1 MKKAL
6 ALILALLMVFTLC
19 ACGKTAAPA
28 APEAPA
34 AESAKE
40 ETAAPAEPVTITISN
55 WLEAEEATAAIFKE
69 MLDDFMAANPDIKV
83 ESQAIPFSQYKDQV
97 LIAATAGNAADV
109 IMGNSVMM
117 CAFNGAGALAQ
128 LDDLASEELV
138 SDIYPGY
145 LSGTTYDNTLRAIS
159 WAPHP
164 IVIYYNKDLFTQAG
178 LDPEQPPKTWDE
190 MTAAARAIAALGT
203 DENGNAIYGLGIA
216 TGKISN
222 TGTMFNGI
230 LYAYGGKF
238 VDENGLVTVNIPE
251 NIEALEYI
259 QTIVTEKVIPAG
271 LNTADLRGVFAAG
284 QMGIIFDGDMGRNAY
299 RESSGLGEAFDE
311 KLGVAIVPVGATGV
325 SETFY
330 TEHQLGV
337 YEKSEHKEAAMR
349 LVEYLV
355 GKEAMLKYHASNGV
369 LSARESIATLP
380 EMNEDAF
387 MEVFNAQSET
397 ARPLPATNAMFDNAM
412 NEMNKAIE
420 RICLNNEDV
429 ATVAAETEATIRT
442 MYGQ

>member
-40 ETAAPAEPVTITISN
+40 ETAATAEPVTITISN

-259 QTIVTEKVIPAG
+259 QTLVAEKVIPAG

-325 SETFY
+325 SETIY